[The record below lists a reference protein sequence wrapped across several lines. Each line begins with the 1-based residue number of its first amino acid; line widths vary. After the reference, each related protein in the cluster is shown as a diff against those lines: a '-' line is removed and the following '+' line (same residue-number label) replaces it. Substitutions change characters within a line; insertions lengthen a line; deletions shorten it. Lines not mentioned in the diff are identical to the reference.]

1 MKRRDEVTVGI
12 LITVS
17 VIVLLM
23 GTLWLVRGGLRSGYP
38 LYTRFV
44 WGQNLKQGQ
53 VVLLAGVNVGYVGD
67 VTLRRDGYLD
77 VMLRINDQ
85 YSVPKGSNAV
95 VKPIGIFGD
104 VAIALTPPTPLT
116 SASYASGDTVPAGPP
131 AADFNQILTRMDTIG
146 QAISLLT
153 RSLQTQVVEAGTLK
167 DMHKVVL
174 SAAALSVQ
182 LQDIASQQSKNFTT
196 TLESFR
202 GTAGHFD
209 SVVVKASTAVDSAK
223 IAATLNNVKTTS
235 ENLARI
241 SSQLDSSATQLRGI
255 VDKVQNGNGTFQK
268 FMTDSL
274 MYTDARHLLQ
284 QIDSL
289 VTDFKKNPKK
299 YINLKIF

>member
-255 VDKVQNGNGTFQK
+255 VDKVQNGNGTFHK